1 MKAKKKSLTF
11 IDKLFLWINISLCA
25 CILISYLAPVVNPS
39 KFWPIAFFGLAYPYL
54 LLGNVILVIYWLIR
68 KWLYVFLSV
77 ACIAIGWKVLN
88 KNIGLRPM
96 RTYSTTPNRNLVK
109 VMTYNVHNFKRYGSK
124 NDISTKQDI
133 LQIIRDE
140 QPDVIGFQEFYSR
153 NKGQYDMLDS
163 IQNILNSNN
172 YYFLSVVSNR
182 SEAIG
187 MALFSKFPILSHGLI
202 QLASSRA
209 SENQCIYADIR
220 KNDKTFRVYSVHLQ
234 SIRFDPEDYRYLNNV
249 EPQQGKPEGSAMRL
263 GAKLKNAFVKRSEQ
277 VFKVKEHAA
286 ACPFPYLITGDFN
299 DTPTSFAVNQMA
311 KGLKNAFV
319 EKGSGLGR
327 TYNGS
332 FPNYQIDY
340 VMASPQFDV
349 VDYHIIE
356 KRLSDHYPV
365 RTDVVLK

>member
-1 MKAKKKSLTF
+1 MKAKGKGLGF
-11 IDKLFLWINISLCA
+11 IDRLFLWINIFLCI
-25 CILISYLAPVVNPS
+25 CILISYLAPVVNPT
-39 KFWPIAFFGLAYPYL
+39 KFWPVAFFGLAYPYL
-54 LLGNVILVIYWLIR
+54 LLGNVILVLYWLIR
-68 KWLYVFLSV
+68 RKLWVFLSV
-77 ACIAIGWKVLN
+77 ICIVVGWKTLN
-88 KNIGLRPM
+88 RNIGLRFSTSP
-96 RTYSTTPNRNLVK
+96 TYLSGSNMLRI
-109 VMTYNVHNFKRYGSK
+109 MTYNVHNFKRYGSK
-124 NDISTKQDI
+124 NDISTKKDI
-133 LQIIRDE
+133 LQILKDE
-140 QPDVIGFQEFYSR
+140 QPDVIGFQEFYTR

-163 IQNILNSNN
+163 IQRIMNTNN
-172 YYFLSVVSNR
+172 FYFMSVVSNR
-182 SEAIG
+182 DEAIG
-187 MALFSKFPILSHGLI
+187 MALFSKFPIVSRGMI

-220 KNDKTFRVYSVHLQ
+220 KGDKTFRFYSVHLQ

-263 GAKLKNAFVKRSEQ
+263 IAKLKNAFAKRSEQ
-277 VFKVKEHAA
+277 VFKIKEHAT
-286 ACPFPYLITGDFN
+286 ACPYPYLITGDFN
-299 DTPTSFAVNQMA
+299 DTPTSFAMNQMA

-340 VMASPQFDV
+340 IMTSPQFDV

-365 RTDVVLK
+365 KSDVVLK